1 MQDYGYACGIG
12 AVRAMALMPIEHPL
26 DYVKTQ
32 IQSKFYM
39 GPAIPFVREHVKQ
52 YGFMKLYTGFLPNTF
67 RASIKQAY
75 RLPLMVA
82 FPNLYR
88 RVISRENIIQT
99 LTGISIAVLE
109 SYFMCPL
116 ERLKIWLMTSP
127 KSTIMNFYYQLDHFK
142 ELFKGV
148 NALLVRQ
155 TLSWVT
161 FLGLTSLFKEATIT
175 YKGKV
180 DYYDLLFIGAAVGVL
195 NTLIIMPA
203 DFIKTH
209 QQKFKDVGGKNLF
222 TVLKLLTNNEN
233 SLKGK
238 FRIVYCG
245 WKVRML
251 NYIINA
257 VFTVNL
263 VDYLEHRISTRYT
276 HNRG

>member
-12 AVRAMALMPIEHPL
+12 AVRAMVLMPIEHPL
-26 DYVKTQ
+26 DYIKTQ

-52 YGFMKLYTGFLPNTF
+52 NGFMKLYTGFLPNTF

-88 RVISRENIIQT
+88 RFISKENIIQT

-127 KSTIMNFYYQLDHFK
+127 KSTLMSFYYQIDHFK

-161 FLGLTSLFKEATIT
+161 FLGLTSLFKETTIT

-180 DYYDLLFIGAAVGVL
+180 DYYDLLAIGAIVGVL

-209 QQKFKDVGGKNLF
+209 QQKFKDVSGKNLF
-222 TVLKLLTNNEN
+222 IVLKLLTNSEN

-257 VFTVNL
+257 VFTVSL
-263 VDYLEHRISTRYT
+263 VDYLEHRISTRYI
-276 HNRG
+276 HKHS